1 MSKINPTVK
10 PAPKFDTSARLA
22 GGHGMAAAVQSNIA
36 LLRRAVLANLLWEDI
51 AYMDGMSVVSE
62 IKRLIPLC
70 DAADVYNLAREA
82 RLLQKLR
89 HTPLFLAVEMCKYP
103 ETRAYVDKLL
113 PEIITRAD
121 MLTDF
126 VAIYWKENGNGASIC
141 NKAKKGLA
149 EAFHNFNEYKL
160 AKYDRDAAIKL
171 RDVMFLCHPKPTNKY
186 EEDLYKKVAERTL
199 AIPDTWEVALSAGKD
214 KRETWTRL
222 ITEGKLG
229 GKATLMNL
237 RNMMQAGVDRYVIE
251 DALKNL
257 NGTMLLPLDFLKA
270 ANYAPEFRSQLS
282 DAMVNSYKNLPKLP
296 GRTLFIVDISGS
308 MHSGISGKSEF
319 NRMQVAEAMSMLA
332 VNQCERCEIVATAG
346 NDYCRVHKSKRIDYP
361 EKGFGL
367 MNQIDNMYSELG
379 GGGIFTRQCLE
390 WCKDQKWYG
399 DGFDRVI
406 VFSDSQDCDW
416 ADKRTPQPF
425 GKYNYI
431 CDVSAHTRGINYK
444 GVWTAEISGWSEHFL
459 TYIAAFEGIE
469 NTFESVE

>member
-10 PAPKFDTSARLA
+10 PAPKMDKNVRLA

-36 LLRRAVLANLLWEDI
+36 LLRRAVLANLLWEDV
-51 AYMDGMSVVSE
+51 AYMDGKSVTDE

-70 DAADVYNLAREA
+70 KAEDVYNLAREA

-89 HTPLFLAVEMCKYP
+89 HTPLFLAVEMCKYDA
-103 ETRAYVDKLL
+103 TRQYVDKLL

-126 VAIYWKENGNGASIC
+126 VAIYWKENGNGAAIC

-149 EAFHNFNEYKL
+149 VAFHNFNEYKL
-160 AKYDRDAAIKL
+160 AKYDRDAEIKL

-186 EEDLYKKVAERTL
+186 EEDLYKKVAERAL

-214 KRETWTRL
+214 KKETWTRL
-222 ITEGKLG
+222 INEGKLG

-270 ANYAPEFRSQLS
+270 ANYATEFRSQIS
-282 DAMVNSYKNLPKLP
+282 DAMVESYKNLPKLP

-308 MHSGISGKSEF
+308 MGARISGKSEF
-319 NRMQVAEAMSMLA
+319 NRMQVAEAMAMLA
-332 VNQCERCEIVATAG
+332 ANQCERCEIVATAG
-346 NDYCRVHKSKRIDYP
+346 NDWSRIHASKLIRYP

-367 MNQIDNMYSELG
+367 MKQIDDLYSELG

-390 WCKDQKWYG
+390 WCEKQSWFG
-399 DGFDRVI
+399 TGFDRVI
-406 VFSDSQDCDW
+406 VFSDSQDCDT
-416 ADKRTPQPF
+416 DKSLPKPF

-431 CDVSAHTRGINYK
+431 CDVSAHTRGINYR

-459 TYIAAFEGIE
+459 TYIAAYEGIE